1 MIDYLARAM
10 EQEEDRDRT
19 EEMEGELPFSE
30 GVGKGKMALGDRF
43 SGKEAPRL
51 PREAPEGEGVD
62 PLPLRHSPFNHR
74 GRGTA
79 VPVDLDPGPGIP
91 VDRLSAPM
99 GHFAAPSGGGMET
112 DLKRQ
117 DPDLGAEGQGQ
128 GLRTVGIEMPLL
140 AAVRRAGEGASFVQ
154 SRQRAFRVTLPEAG
168 EREAGGL
175 TIEGMDRAV
184 ERDAR
189 RYDGG
194 FSLY

>member
-1 MIDYLARAM
+1 MRNFLEEAM
-10 EQEEDRDRT
+10 EQEEVRGRT
-19 EEMEGELPFSE
+19 EEMEEELTFSE
-30 GVGKGKMALGDRF
+30 GIGKGKKVLGGRF
-43 SGKEAPRL
+43 FGKEDPRL
-51 PREAPEGEGVD
+51 PREAPEGEGLAV
-62 PLPLRHSPFNHR
+62 LPLRSSPLNDR

-79 VPVDLDPGPGIP
+79 VPVALNPDSGVP
-91 VDRLSAPM
+91 VGRPSAPV
-99 GHFAAPSGGGMET
+99 GHFATPVRGGMENV
-112 DLKRQ
+112 LRGRVP
-117 DPDLGAEGQGQ
+117 DPGAEGQGR
-128 GLRTVGIEMPLL
+128 GLGTVGTEMPLL

-154 SRQRAFRVTLPEAG
+154 SRQRAFRVTLPETG

>member
-10 EQEEDRDRT
+10 EQEETRDRT
-19 EEMEGELPFSE
+19 EEMEEELPFSE
-30 GVGKGKMALGDRF
+30 GVGKGKKALVGRF
-43 SGKEAPRL
+43 SGKEAPPL
-51 PREAPEGEGVD
+51 PREAPEGEGLA
-62 PLPLRHSPFNHR
+62 PLPLRHPPFNHR

-79 VPVDLDPGPGIP
+79 VPAALDHGPGIP
-91 VDRLSAPM
+91 VDRLSAPI

-117 DPDLGAEGQGQ
+117 DLDPGAEGQGQ

-140 AAVRRAGEGASFVQ
+140 AAVRRAEEGASFVQ

>member
-10 EQEEDRDRT
+10 EQEEARDRM

-51 PREAPEGEGVD
+51 PREAPEEEGVD
-62 PLPLRHSPFNHR
+62 PLPLRHPPFNHR
-74 GRGTA
+74 RRGTA
-79 VPVDLDPGPGIP
+79 IPAALDPGPGIP
-91 VDRLSAPM
+91 VDRPSAPI

-112 DLKRQ
+112 VLKRQ
-117 DPDLGAEGQGQ
+117 DPGAEGQGQ
-128 GLRTVGIEMPLL
+128 GLRTVGTEMPLL